1 MTMPSSQ
8 QVTMTIEDLVREFN
22 KRGAEIRRLN
32 EERALLLSACK
43 IALPYLKSDDA
54 REIVR
59 EAIQRAK
66 EQKP

>member
-1 MTMPSSQ
+1 MTPSTPQ

-32 EERALLLSACK
+32 EDRALLLAACK
-43 IALPYLKSDDA
+43 IALPYLKSEDS

-59 EAIQRAK
+59 EAIARTRGEK
-66 EQKP
+66 